1 MPLAAQEHTALP
13 ILLTRTAENA
23 AFYAMLTGADGVRD
37 ISENSGYCD
46 EPKYRL
52 IRVDRQLDTAGDNE
66 FEIALVDDA
75 EEAVAYYDKVTLLHF
90 PKVSSRYV
98 ARSQV
103 WRSAAMR
110 HSLLLRDVSLKVL
123 FRYLVQEYD
132 LLLTEDAVKG
142 DGKFY
147 WHRQVSRAIALGL
160 YAYTYEEATQ
170 SLRPIPTQ
178 RVLNDIQDLAWSGA
192 DQGPLQALISMS
204 PLASQKA

>member
-1 MPLAAQEHTALP
+1 MPLVAREHTALTS
-13 ILLTRTAENA
+13 LLTRTADNA
-23 AFYAMLTGADGVRD
+23 AFYAVLTGADAVRD
-37 ISENSGYCD
+37 ISEKMGYCD
-46 EPKYRL
+46 EPRYRL
-52 IRVDRQLDTAGDNE
+52 IRVDRRLDKAGDNE

-75 EEAVAYYDKVTLLHF
+75 EKTVAYYDKVTLLHF

-98 ARSQV
+98 ARNQV

-110 HSLLLRDVSLKVL
+110 HSLVLRDVSLKVL

-142 DGKFY
+142 VGKFY

-160 YAYTYEEATQ
+160 HVYTYEDAAQ

-178 RVLNDIQDLAWSGA
+178 RVLNDIVDLAWSGA
-192 DQGPLQALISMS
+192 DQGSLQALISRF